1 MTTTIH
7 RKGNK
12 CSFCGLHQSEAF
24 KLIAGPNI
32 FICDE
37 CVKTAY
43 NLIFK
48 DKYMGAEDPRKRKR
62 ERLIPEEI
70 KVRLDQYV
78 ISQDVAK
85 KKLAVAVYNH
95 YKRVNDNENL
105 SDVEIKKSNLLFI
118 GPTGTGKTLL
128 AETLAK
134 ILDVPFAMA
143 DATTLTEAGYVGED
157 VENILLKL
165 YQAAG
170 ENKTL
175 AEHGIIYIDEI
186 DKISRK
192 SENTSITRDVSGE
205 GVQQALLKIIE
216 GVEASVPPQGGR
228 KHPYQEYL
236 KIDTKNIL
244 FIAGGAFVGLD
255 KIIKRRMKKSAIGF
269 NSDNKIQVL
278 NPQYD
283 NIFHY
288 VETDDL
294 IKFGL
299 IPELVGRFPI
309 IGVLDNLTEDQL
321 YRILVEPKN
330 AISRQYKALFEIDG
344 FDLEF
349 SEQVLRNI
357 AGEAVRR
364 EIGARGL
371 RAIFEEMMLDLM
383 YEMPSKKGKVDKIL
397 VDDSFLKE
405 KKWIA

>member
-1 MTTTIH
+1 
-7 RKGNK
+7 
-12 CSFCGLHQSEAF
+12 
-24 KLIAGPNI
+24 
-32 FICDE
+32 
-37 CVKTAY
+37 
-43 NLIFK
+43 
-48 DKYMGAEDPRKRKR
+48 
-62 ERLIPEEI
+62 
-70 KVRLDQYV
+70 
-78 ISQDVAK
+78 
-85 KKLAVAVYNH
+85 
-95 YKRVNDNENL
+95 
-105 SDVEIKKSNLLFI
+105 
-118 GPTGTGKTLL
+118 
-128 AETLAK
+128 
-134 ILDVPFAMA
+134 
-143 DATTLTEAGYVGED
+143 
-157 VENILLKL
+157 
-165 YQAAG
+165 
-170 ENKTL
+170 
-175 AEHGIIYIDEI
+175 
-186 DKISRK
+186 
-192 SENTSITRDVSGE
+192 
-205 GVQQALLKIIE
+205 
-216 GVEASVPPQGGR
+216 
-228 KHPYQEYL
+228 
-236 KIDTKNIL
+236 
-244 FIAGGAFVGLD
+244 
-255 KIIKRRMKKSAIGF
+255 
-269 NSDNKIQVL
+269 SDNKIQVL